1 MHSSVFRSLNIF
13 IQLALRGLFYFF
25 SASAVSKQSRYD
37 FLSGKFDSFP
47 CTILI
52 VARKF
57 KFVSIYIALI
67 YKALFVAVTCSDFV
81 PEKLKAEDALKVR
94 NSGLNSD

>member
-13 IQLALRGLFYFF
+13 IQLALTGLFYF